1 MTTNSEFGTVATAFS
16 PTVWSELIET
26 LQRLDPKEGE
36 GQIKYKFGY
45 EYNSFSFHPAM
56 NIPVMG
62 RNKSVLMLKMLI
74 KTSLTATKN

>member
-1 MTTNSEFGTVATAFS
+1 MNSEFGAVITAVS

-26 LQRLDPKEGE
+26 PQCLDPKEGE

-45 EYNSFSFHPAM
+45 ESNSFSFHRAM

-62 RNKSVLMLKMLI
+62 RNKSVLMLKMVI